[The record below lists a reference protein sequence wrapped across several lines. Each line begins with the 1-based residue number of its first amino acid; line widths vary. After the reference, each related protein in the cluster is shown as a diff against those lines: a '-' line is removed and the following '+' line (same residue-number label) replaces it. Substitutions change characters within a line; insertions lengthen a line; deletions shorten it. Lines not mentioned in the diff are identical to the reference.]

1 MGRKRVLIVDDD
13 EELRTLLFKS
23 FTLFGYEV
31 ETVENGIEAIKQIA
45 VKTYDLI
52 VTDYMMP
59 KMDGLELI
67 RRLQKIIPSIPVIAV
82 TGYGPECELLKSGAL
97 ACIKK
102 PFSIFELQK
111 ISQNILDGRPPL
123 TPT

>member
-1 MGRKRVLIVDDD
+1 MRKKRVLIVDDD
-13 EELRTLLFKS
+13 EEMRALLFKS
-23 FTLFGYEV
+23 FTLFGYKA
-31 ETVENGIEAIKQIA
+31 ETVENGIEAIKRIA

-52 VTDYMMP
+52 VTDYKMP

-67 RRLQKIIPSIPVIAV
+67 QRIKTIIPSIPVIVV
-82 TGYGPECELLKSGAL
+82 TGYGLECEFLKSGAL
-97 ACIKK
+97 ARIRK

-111 ISQNILDGRPPL
+111 IAQNILDGRPPL